1 MGLENSPKWPHLLL
15 VLCGELGALI
25 VLVVNLSGG
34 QVDHVSEVFKINTLA
49 QRIPLPESDLKKI
62 DDVDEDDRVDKD
74 DNTA

>member
-1 MGLENSPKWPHLLL
+1 MGLENSPKRPHLLL
-15 VLCGELGALI
+15 VLCGEPGALI

-49 QRIPLPESDLKKI
+49 QRIPFPESYLKKI